1 MLFNGTEVYR
11 STCCNDSAAMFTI
24 VTVDCNLA
32 SCYVEGCDTFMAG
45 DHVMLEYMLAIY
57 NGRIVFILTAG
68 PAFKQ
73 LDSGPDSDTYKFIFA
88 RLYGIRMPT
97 GEDSLVLVPDP
108 AQPKIVPTRM
118 TSEPDCAVWCL
129 QSTKDCVGF
138 LLIPGQNTSWIDYDL
153 LTSAGYQG
161 EGHKHLRSHNRGSHA
176 YCSLILGK
184 RLQSVDGGVTFAMA
198 KSWGEL
204 SI

>member
-1 MLFNGTEVYR
+1 M
-11 STCCNDSAAMFTI
+11 M
-24 VTVDCNLA
+24 
-32 SCYVEGCDTFMAG
+32 EG
-45 DHVMLEYMLAIY
+45 YY
-57 NGRIVFILTAG
+57 
-68 PAFKQ
+68 Q
-73 LDSGPDSDTYKFIFA
+73 
-88 RLYGIRMPT
+88 
-97 GEDSLVLVPDP
+97 VPDP

-198 KSWGEL
+198 KSWEEL